1 MSGLSSHSGRHVEI
15 CLVLALRSRE
25 ELEVTS
31 VEVLALAVGQG
42 QAPHLHLNSLTA
54 ILAVVGVHRVSYLRL
69 LKQELIRARFA
80 EAASAKRDD

>member
-1 MSGLSSHSGRHVEI
+1 MSGLSSRSGRHVEI

-25 ELEVTS
+25 ELEVAS
-31 VEVLALAVGQG
+31 VEVLALAVRQG

-69 LKQELIRARFA
+69 LQQELIRARFA